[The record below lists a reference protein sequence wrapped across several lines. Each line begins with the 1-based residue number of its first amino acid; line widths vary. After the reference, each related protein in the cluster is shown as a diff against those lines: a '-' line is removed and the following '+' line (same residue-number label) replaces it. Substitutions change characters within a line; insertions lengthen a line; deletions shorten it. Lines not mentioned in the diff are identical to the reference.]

1 MGNVLECKIFK
12 RLMKS
17 IEFIEVPSE
26 LGAGTRGASLGVEA
40 LKVSARNKQSNLFAN
55 YKSTKL
61 SHRNHDLDLPPHN
74 PNGKYIE
81 GILEVG
87 EKHAQT
93 VTKVIGDQNFPL
105 ILSGDHSMAYA
116 SIAGIKKAF
125 PNKRL
130 GIIWIDAH
138 ADLHSPYTSPSG
150 NMHGMPLAMAA
161 AEDNQDCRINNPKKD
176 TIDKWNKIKNLGIEG
191 PKYNY
196 EDLVFIA
203 VRSTEKPEQ
212 YLIDKNSMLNITVEE
227 LRETGLDAAIEK
239 TKKRLNNCDIVY
251 ISFDVDSMDP
261 SLSRGTGT
269 PVDNGLSHEE
279 AIELNSKLISWE
291 KVAAWEMVEI
301 NPTLDE
307 LNKMANLAFEV
318 FDKTVHELEKRKG

>member
-1 MGNVLECKIFK
+1 
-12 RLMKS
+12 MKS
-17 IEFIEVPSE
+17 IEFIETPSE

-40 LKVSARNKQSNLFAN
+40 LKVSARNKESNLFAK
-55 YKSTKL
+55 YKSRQL
-61 SHRNHDLDLPPHN
+61 SHRNKELDIPPKN

-81 GILEVG
+81 GILDVG
-87 EKHAQT
+87 EKHAET
-93 VTKVIGDQNFPL
+93 VSNVLKSENFPL
-105 ILSGDHSMAYA
+105 ILTGDHSMAFA

-125 PNKRL
+125 PTKRL

-161 AEDNQDCRINNPKKD
+161 AEDNEDCRINHPIKD
-176 TIDKWNKIKNLGIEG
+176 TVDKWNKIKNLGLNG
-191 PKYNY
+191 PKYRY
-196 EDLVFIA
+196 EDVVFIG

-212 YLIDKNSMLNITVEE
+212 YLIDKHSMLNIPVEE
-227 LRETGLDAAIEK
+227 LRENGLNAAVEK
-239 TKKRLNNCDIVY
+239 TKNRLNNCDIVY

-279 AIELNSKLISWE
+279 AIELNTKFISWE
-291 KVAAWEMVEI
+291 KVIAWEMVEI

-307 LNKMANLAFEV
+307 LNKMANLAFEI
-318 FDKTVHELEKRKG
+318 FDRTVQELEKRKG